1 MSRFVNKA
9 AFGYLLRAM
18 SETTPINTLPPGDPA
33 AAQIARTLERDIV
46 LGRLKP
52 GAKLREED
60 LAERFSASRHHVRE
74 GLGRLERIGI
84 IVKERNRGATVRRFT
99 VDEVRQIYDVRE
111 ILQRQAALRIALPV
125 REATLDR
132 LRTINA
138 EYESAV
144 DADDLQ
150 LIHETNDLFH
160 TELFRLCAN
169 DVLLQ
174 LVKNYMDLTYAIRGS
189 AFGDPEHLETSRRH
203 HRIMLE
209 LLAGTDSWALS
220 QICVDHIQ
228 PTKALYLTMLAGQPD
243 GGRNG

>member
-1 MSRFVNKA
+1 
-9 AFGYLLRAM
+9 M
-18 SETTPINTLPPGDPA
+18 SETIPAGMLPSGDPA
-33 AAQIARTLERDIV
+33 AEQIARMLERDIV

-74 GLGRLERIGI
+74 GLGRLERVGI
-84 IVKERNRGATVRRFT
+84 VVKERNRGVTVRRFN

-111 ILQRQAALRIALPV
+111 ILQRQAALRIPLPV
-125 REATLDR
+125 PDAAIER
-132 LRTINA
+132 LRAINA
-138 EYESAV
+138 EYEAAV

-160 TELFRLCAN
+160 TELFRLCGN
-169 DVLLQ
+169 DLLLQ

-209 LLAGTDSWALS
+209 LLAGTDAWALS

-228 PTKALYLTMLAGQPD
+228 PTKALYLSMLMAQAG
-243 GGRNG
+243 GAGSG

>member
-1 MSRFVNKA
+1 
-9 AFGYLLRAM
+9 M
-18 SETTPINTLPPGDPA
+18 SELIPAGMLPSGDPA
-33 AAQIARTLERDIV
+33 AEQIARMLERDIV

-74 GLGRLERIGI
+74 GLGRLERVGI
-84 IVKERNRGATVRRFT
+84 VVKERNRGVTVRRFN

-111 ILQRQAALRIALPV
+111 ILQRQAALRIPLPV
-125 REATLDR
+125 PDAAVEW
-132 LRTINA
+132 LRAINA
-138 EYESAV
+138 RYEAAV

-160 TELFRLCAN
+160 TELFRLCGN
-169 DVLLQ
+169 DLLLQ

-209 LLAGTDSWALS
+209 LLAGTDAWALS

-228 PTKALYLTMLAGQPD
+228 PTKALYLSMLEKQQEGAESS
-243 GGRNG
+243 